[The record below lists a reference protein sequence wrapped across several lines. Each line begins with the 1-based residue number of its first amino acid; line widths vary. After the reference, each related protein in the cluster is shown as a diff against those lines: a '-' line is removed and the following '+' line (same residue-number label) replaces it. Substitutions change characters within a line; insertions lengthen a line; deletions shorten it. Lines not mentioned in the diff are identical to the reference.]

1 MEPKPRIAL
10 LIDADNAPARQL
22 TTVLDDLARIGECNI
37 RRAYG
42 NWDAPNLK
50 GWKDSLHGNAIRP
63 IQQYALTVAKN
74 ASDMALVVDA
84 VDLLHRDRPS
94 GFAIVSS
101 DSDFTPLVMYLR
113 ERGVDVYGY
122 GNRNTPEAF
131 SSACSKFLFLDG
143 PVGETPDE
151 NEVAEVV
158 TVTPR
163 PRKTKTE
170 LRQDTAL
177 LRLLRGAI
185 AATSDETGWSRAS
198 AIGQHISN
206 QSPFDARNFGY
217 PRLTDLMRAT
227 ELFDCREDGT
237 PAIAFKDK
245 RQTKST

>member
-101 DSDFTPLVMYLR
+101 DSDFTP
-113 ERGVDVYGY
+113 
-122 GNRNTPEAF
+122 
-131 SSACSKFLFLDG
+131 
-143 PVGETPDE
+143 
-151 NEVAEVV
+151 
-158 TVTPR
+158 
-163 PRKTKTE
+163 
-170 LRQDTAL
+170 
-177 LRLLRGAI
+177 
-185 AATSDETGWSRAS
+185 
-198 AIGQHISN
+198 
-206 QSPFDARNFGY
+206 
-217 PRLTDLMRAT
+217 
-227 ELFDCREDGT
+227 
-237 PAIAFKDK
+237 PA
-245 RQTKST
+245 